1 MLVRFEGTKVVL
13 LICFCKLLC
22 SIKYAITGSQSK
34 PDRKCTGSGPEE
46 NILTAVLVCK
56 GLLVLLIMSYFDEV
70 TDKTLGKDVRVEV
83 RSVLSVRSIRVA
95 S

>member
-1 MLVRFEGTKVVL
+1 MPSPGANQNLNGSGTQADRKW
-13 LICFCKLLC
+13 
-22 SIKYAITGSQSK
+22 TGSYVG
-34 PDRKCTGSGPEE
+34 RPEE
-46 NILTAVLVCK
+46 SILTTVLVCK
-56 GLLVLLIMSYFDEV
+56 GLLVLLMMSYFEEV

>member
-1 MLVRFEGTKVVL
+1 M
-13 LICFCKLLC
+13 
-22 SIKYAITGSQSK
+22 
-34 PDRKCTGSGPEE
+34 
-46 NILTAVLVCK
+46 TAVLVCK